1 MAQWSTNHKTIRQF
15 NHMTIA
21 VMAVISTLLTTI
33 PSLAYA
39 QDSNVGE
46 VLEPD
51 PAFAE
56 SLPDDEFS
64 WAEVTDVLETGE
76 QQFDDVTLPFQKIQV
91 KVRSGVEK
99 GTTLEFE
106 HGKQFSIAKSQLVRK
121 GSQIVLGKTY
131 KVNGT
136 SSYFVADVLRLPVM
150 AVLGLIFV
158 ALVVFVAGKRGLSA
172 FAGLAISIA
181 VLMYFVVPKIL
192 AGSNPMLIS
201 LVGASVIAIV
211 SIYLAHGFSRQTST
225 ALCSTLLTLVIAVL
239 LSWLFV
245 SLMKL
250 SGTGSEQ
257 AYLLQLGRADP
268 LDLRGLLLGGII
280 IGVLGVLDDVT
291 TAQTAAVAEL
301 QSANPNLSRAELYR
315 RGLRIGS
322 EHILSLVN
330 TLVLAYAGAALPIF
344 LFFELNT
351 TLPTWFIL
359 NGEFLAE
366 EIVRTLVGSV
376 TLVLAVP
383 LATYIAA
390 MAYTRAHK

>member
-1 MAQWSTNHKTIRQF
+1 MAQWSTNRKTIQKF
-15 NHMTIA
+15 NHIVIA
-21 VMAVISTLLTTI
+21 VLAVISILLTTT
-33 PSLAYA
+33 PSLVYA
-39 QDSNVGE
+39 QEANVGE
-46 VLEPD
+46 VLQPD

-56 SLPDDEFS
+56 SLPNDEFA
-64 WAEVTDVLETGE
+64 WAEVLNILESGE
-76 QQFDDVTLPFQKIQV
+76 QQFDGTALPFQKLQV
-91 KVRSGVEK
+91 KIKSGPEK

-106 HGKQFSIAKSQLVRK
+106 HGKQFAIQSSQLLKK
-121 GSQIVLGKTY
+121 GDQIVLGKTY

-136 SSYFVADVLRLPVM
+136 SSYFVADILRLPAM
-150 AVLGLIFV
+150 AVLGFIFIG
-158 ALVVFVAGKRGLSA
+158 LVVAVAGRRGLSA

-192 AGSNPMLIS
+192 GGSNPVLIS
-201 LVGASVIAIV
+201 LVGAGFIAVV
-211 SIYLAHGFSRQTST
+211 SIYLAHGFSRQTSI
-225 ALCSTLLTLVIAVL
+225 ALLSTLVTLVIAVL

-245 SLMKL
+245 TLMKM

-291 TAQTAAVAEL
+291 TAQTAAVVEL
-301 QSANPNLSRAELYR
+301 ESANPNLSRAELYR

-359 NGEFLAE
+359 NGEFLSE

-383 LATYIAA
+383 LATFIAA
-390 MAYTRAHK
+390 TVLTKAPK